1 MEYRNWNNKPLR
13 TSLLGYGCM
22 RFPTRADGSIDEPRA
37 EALLN
42 TAKAAGVNYFDT
54 AYPYHNGQSEP
65 FVGRVIAKWERSS
78 FYLAT
83 KMPLWTCKNLADA
96 QRIFEEQLQ
105 RLGVEYIDFYLLH
118 SLHKARYEQAKEL
131 GIVDWLWEQK
141 AAGRIRNFGF
151 SCHDNAAG
159 FEAILRDQPWDFCQL
174 QYNYLDRDDRAEEIS
189 GDRGYQLT
197 EECGVALGVLV
208 AIILLMIMNRDNKP
222 STFLNDSE
230 RMLSTVGP
238 LSMLPMLLA
247 CLGSVFTAA
256 GVGDVISD
264 LVSHIIPEGNVNA
277 GIVVYAIGMMLFTM
291 IMGNAYAA
299 ITVMTVGIGY
309 PFVLAHGANPVVIG
323 MLALTCGF
331 CGTLCTPMAANFNT
345 VPVAL
350 LDMKKPMGVIK
361 NQVPVA
367 IIMMVVQIVMMILL
381 K

>member
-1 MEYRNWNNKPLR
+1 MSFFISADYSLSTKVMEIIYFIIGLLCIYCGVKNLKDKENPEPVGTFIFWAVLGVVLALGRWLP
-13 TSLLGYGCM
+13 SLVSGILVVVMCIPAILKKVKKG
-22 RFPTRADGSIDEPRA
+22 AVSA
-37 EALLN
+37 
-42 TAKAAGVNYFDT
+42 
-54 AYPYHNGQSEP
+54 
-65 FVGRVIAKWERSS
+65 
-78 FYLAT
+78 AT
-83 KMPLWTCKNLADA
+83 KAETEATYEKIGMKIFVPTLSIGMLAVICA
-96 QRIFEEQLQ
+96 IT
-105 RLGVEYIDFYLLH
+105 G
-118 SLHKARYEQAKEL
+118 L
-131 GIVDWLWEQK
+131 GIGLS
-141 AAGRIRNFGF
+141 ALN
-151 SCHDNAAG
+151 
-159 FEAILRDQPWDFCQL
+159 
-174 QYNYLDRDDRAEEIS
+174 
-189 GDRGYQLT
+189 
-197 EECGVALGVLV
+197 GVALGVLV

-256 GVGDVISD
+256 GVGAVISD

>member
-1 MEYRNWNNKPLR
+1 MSFFMSADYSLSTKVMEIIYFIIGLLCIYCGVKNLKDKENPEPVGTFIFWAVLGVVLALGRWLP
-13 TSLLGYGCM
+13 SLVSGILVVVMCIPAILKKVKKG
-22 RFPTRADGSIDEPRA
+22 AVSA
-37 EALLN
+37 
-42 TAKAAGVNYFDT
+42 
-54 AYPYHNGQSEP
+54 
-65 FVGRVIAKWERSS
+65 
-78 FYLAT
+78 AT
-83 KMPLWTCKNLADA
+83 KAETEATYEKIGMKIFVPTLSIGMLAVLCA
-96 QRIFEEQLQ
+96 IT
-105 RLGVEYIDFYLLH
+105 GM
-118 SLHKARYEQAKEL
+118 
-131 GIVDWLWEQK
+131 GIGLS
-141 AAGRIRNFGF
+141 ALN
-151 SCHDNAAG
+151 
-159 FEAILRDQPWDFCQL
+159 
-174 QYNYLDRDDRAEEIS
+174 
-189 GDRGYQLT
+189 
-197 EECGVALGVLV
+197 GVALGVLV

-247 CLGSVFTAA
+247 CLCSVFTAA

>member
-1 MEYRNWNNKPLR
+1 MSFFMSADYSLSTKVMEIIYFIIGLLCIYCGVKNLKDKENPEPVGTFIFWAVLGVVLALGRWLP
-13 TSLLGYGCM
+13 SLVSGILVVVMCIPAILKKVKKG
-22 RFPTRADGSIDEPRA
+22 AVSA
-37 EALLN
+37 
-42 TAKAAGVNYFDT
+42 
-54 AYPYHNGQSEP
+54 
-65 FVGRVIAKWERSS
+65 
-78 FYLAT
+78 AT
-83 KMPLWTCKNLADA
+83 KAETEATYEKIGMKIFVPTLSIGMLAVICA
-96 QRIFEEQLQ
+96 IT
-105 RLGVEYIDFYLLH
+105 G
-118 SLHKARYEQAKEL
+118 L
-131 GIVDWLWEQK
+131 GIGLS
-141 AAGRIRNFGF
+141 ALN
-151 SCHDNAAG
+151 
-159 FEAILRDQPWDFCQL
+159 
-174 QYNYLDRDDRAEEIS
+174 
-189 GDRGYQLT
+189 
-197 EECGVALGVLV
+197 GVALGVLV

-256 GVGDVISD
+256 GVDVISD

>member
-1 MEYRNWNNKPLR
+1 MSFFTSADVTLANKVMEVIYIIIG
-13 TSLLGYGCM
+13 LLC
-22 RFPTRADGSIDEPRA
+22 I
-37 EALLN
+37 N
-42 TAKAAGVNYFDT
+42 CGVKNLKDKE
-54 AYPYHNGQSEP
+54 NSEP
-65 FVGRVIAKWERSS
+65 VGTFIFWAVLGVVIALGRWLPSLVSGILVVVMCLPAIFKKVKKGAVSA
-78 FYLAT
+78 AT
-83 KMPLWTCKNLADA
+83 KAETEAAYEKIGMK
-96 QRIFEEQLQ
+96 IFAPTLSI
-105 RLGVEYIDFYLLH
+105 GVMAVLCAITG
-118 SLHKARYEQAKEL
+118 L
-131 GIVDWLWEQK
+131 GIGLS
-141 AAGRIRNFGF
+141 ALN
-151 SCHDNAAG
+151 
-159 FEAILRDQPWDFCQL
+159 
-174 QYNYLDRDDRAEEIS
+174 
-189 GDRGYQLT
+189 
-197 EECGVALGVLV
+197 GVAIGVLV
-208 AIILLMIMNRDNKP
+208 SIILLMIMNKENKP

-247 CLGSVFTAA
+247 CLGSIFTKA

-264 LVSHIIPEGNVNA
+264 IVSHIVPEGNVNA

-367 IIMMVVQIVMMILL
+367 IIMLVVQIVIMILL

>member
-1 MEYRNWNNKPLR
+1 MSFFMSADYSLSTKVMEIIYFIIGLLCIYCGVKNLKDKENPEPMGTFIFWAVLGVVLALGRWLP
-13 TSLLGYGCM
+13 SLVSGILVVVMCIPAILKKVKKG
-22 RFPTRADGSIDEPRA
+22 AVSA
-37 EALLN
+37 
-42 TAKAAGVNYFDT
+42 
-54 AYPYHNGQSEP
+54 
-65 FVGRVIAKWERSS
+65 
-78 FYLAT
+78 AT
-83 KMPLWTCKNLADA
+83 KAETEATYEKIGMKIFVPTLSIGMLAVICA
-96 QRIFEEQLQ
+96 IT
-105 RLGVEYIDFYLLH
+105 G
-118 SLHKARYEQAKEL
+118 L
-131 GIVDWLWEQK
+131 GIGLS
-141 AAGRIRNFGF
+141 ALN
-151 SCHDNAAG
+151 
-159 FEAILRDQPWDFCQL
+159 
-174 QYNYLDRDDRAEEIS
+174 
-189 GDRGYQLT
+189 
-197 EECGVALGVLV
+197 GVALGVLV

-247 CLGSVFTAA
+247 CLGSVFTTA

>member
-1 MEYRNWNNKPLR
+1 MLAVICAI
-13 TSLLGYGCM
+13 TGMGIGLS
-22 RFPTRADGSIDEPRA
+22 
-37 EALLN
+37 ALN
-42 TAKAAGVNYFDT
+42 
-54 AYPYHNGQSEP
+54 
-65 FVGRVIAKWERSS
+65 
-78 FYLAT
+78 
-83 KMPLWTCKNLADA
+83 
-96 QRIFEEQLQ
+96 
-105 RLGVEYIDFYLLH
+105 
-118 SLHKARYEQAKEL
+118 
-131 GIVDWLWEQK
+131 
-141 AAGRIRNFGF
+141 
-151 SCHDNAAG
+151 
-159 FEAILRDQPWDFCQL
+159 
-174 QYNYLDRDDRAEEIS
+174 
-189 GDRGYQLT
+189 
-197 EECGVALGVLV
+197 GVALGVLV

-264 LVSHIIPEGNVNA
+264 LVSNIIPEGNVNA

>member
-1 MEYRNWNNKPLR
+1 MSFFTSADVTLASKVMEVIYIIIG
-13 TSLLGYGCM
+13 LLC
-22 RFPTRADGSIDEPRA
+22 I
-37 EALLN
+37 N
-42 TAKAAGVNYFDT
+42 CGVKNLKDKE
-54 AYPYHNGQSEP
+54 NSEP
-65 FVGRVIAKWERSS
+65 VGTFIFWAVLGVVIALGRWLPALVSGILVVVMCLPAIFKKVKKGAVSA
-78 FYLAT
+78 AT
-83 KMPLWTCKNLADA
+83 KAETEAAYEKIGMK
-96 QRIFEEQLQ
+96 IFAPTLSI
-105 RLGVEYIDFYLLH
+105 GVMAVIC
-118 SLHKARYEQAKEL
+118 AITGL
-131 GIVDWLWEQK
+131 GIGLS
-141 AAGRIRNFGF
+141 ALN
-151 SCHDNAAG
+151 
-159 FEAILRDQPWDFCQL
+159 
-174 QYNYLDRDDRAEEIS
+174 
-189 GDRGYQLT
+189 
-197 EECGVALGVLV
+197 GVAIGVLV
-208 AIILLMIMNRDNKP
+208 SIILLMIMNKENKP

-247 CLGSVFTAA
+247 CLGTIFTKA

-264 LVSHIIPEGNVNA
+264 IVSHIVPEGNVNA

-367 IIMMVVQIVMMILL
+367 IIMLVVQIVIMIML

>member
-1 MEYRNWNNKPLR
+1 MSFFMSADYSLSTKVMEIIYFIIGLLCIYCGVKNLKDKENPEPVGTFIFWAVLGVVLALGRWLP
-13 TSLLGYGCM
+13 SLVSGILVVVMCIPAILKKVKKG
-22 RFPTRADGSIDEPRA
+22 AVSA
-37 EALLN
+37 
-42 TAKAAGVNYFDT
+42 
-54 AYPYHNGQSEP
+54 
-65 FVGRVIAKWERSS
+65 
-78 FYLAT
+78 AT
-83 KMPLWTCKNLADA
+83 KAETEATYEKIGMKIFVPTLSIGMLAVICA
-96 QRIFEEQLQ
+96 IT
-105 RLGVEYIDFYLLH
+105 GM
-118 SLHKARYEQAKEL
+118 
-131 GIVDWLWEQK
+131 GIGLS
-141 AAGRIRNFGF
+141 ALN
-151 SCHDNAAG
+151 
-159 FEAILRDQPWDFCQL
+159 
-174 QYNYLDRDDRAEEIS
+174 
-189 GDRGYQLT
+189 
-197 EECGVALGVLV
+197 GVALGVLV

-238 LSMLPMLLA
+238 LSMLPMLPA

>member
-1 MEYRNWNNKPLR
+1 MSFFTSADVTLANKVMEVIYIIIG
-13 TSLLGYGCM
+13 LLCINCGVKNLKDKEN
-22 RFPTRADGSIDEPRA
+22 PEPVGTFIFWA
-37 EALLN
+37 VL
-42 TAKAAGVNYFDT
+42 GV
-54 AYPYHNGQSEP
+54 
-65 FVGRVIAKWERSS
+65 VIALGRWLPSLVSGILVVVMCLPAIFKKVKKGAVSA
-78 FYLAT
+78 AT
-83 KMPLWTCKNLADA
+83 KAETEAAYEKIGMK
-96 QRIFEEQLQ
+96 IFAPTLSI
-105 RLGVEYIDFYLLH
+105 GVMAVLCAITG
-118 SLHKARYEQAKEL
+118 L
-131 GIVDWLWEQK
+131 GIGLS
-141 AAGRIRNFGF
+141 ALN
-151 SCHDNAAG
+151 
-159 FEAILRDQPWDFCQL
+159 
-174 QYNYLDRDDRAEEIS
+174 
-189 GDRGYQLT
+189 
-197 EECGVALGVLV
+197 GVAIGVLV
-208 AIILLMIMNRDNKP
+208 SIILLMIMNKENKP

-247 CLGSVFTAA
+247 CLGSIFTKA

-264 LVSHIIPEGNVNA
+264 IVSHIVPEGNVNA

-367 IIMMVVQIVMMILL
+367 IIMLVVQIVMMIML

>member
-1 MEYRNWNNKPLR
+1 MSFFTSADVTLANKVMEVIYIIIG
-13 TSLLGYGCM
+13 LLCINCGVKNLKDKEN
-22 RFPTRADGSIDEPRA
+22 PEPVGTFIFWA
-37 EALLN
+37 VL
-42 TAKAAGVNYFDT
+42 GV
-54 AYPYHNGQSEP
+54 
-65 FVGRVIAKWERSS
+65 VIALGRWLPSLVSGILVVVMCLPAIFKKVKKGAVSA
-78 FYLAT
+78 AT
-83 KMPLWTCKNLADA
+83 KAETEAAYEKIGMK
-96 QRIFEEQLQ
+96 IFAPTLSI
-105 RLGVEYIDFYLLH
+105 GVMAVLCAITG
-118 SLHKARYEQAKEL
+118 L
-131 GIVDWLWEQK
+131 GIGLS
-141 AAGRIRNFGF
+141 ALN
-151 SCHDNAAG
+151 
-159 FEAILRDQPWDFCQL
+159 
-174 QYNYLDRDDRAEEIS
+174 
-189 GDRGYQLT
+189 
-197 EECGVALGVLV
+197 GVAIGVLV
-208 AIILLMIMNRDNKP
+208 SIILLMIMNKENKP

-247 CLGSVFTAA
+247 CLGTVFTKA

-264 LVSHIIPEGNVNA
+264 IVSHIVPEGNVNA

-367 IIMMVVQIVMMILL
+367 IIMLVVQIVIMIML

>member
-1 MEYRNWNNKPLR
+1 MSFFTSADVTLANKVMEVIYIIIG
-13 TSLLGYGCM
+13 LLC
-22 RFPTRADGSIDEPRA
+22 I
-37 EALLN
+37 N
-42 TAKAAGVNYFDT
+42 CGVKNLKDKE
-54 AYPYHNGQSEP
+54 NSEP
-65 FVGRVIAKWERSS
+65 VGTFIFWAVLGVVIALGRWLPSLVSGILVVVMCLPAIFKKVKKGAVSA
-78 FYLAT
+78 AT
-83 KMPLWTCKNLADA
+83 KAETEAAYEKIGMK
-96 QRIFEEQLQ
+96 IFAPTLSI
-105 RLGVEYIDFYLLH
+105 GVMAVIC
-118 SLHKARYEQAKEL
+118 AITGM
-131 GIVDWLWEQK
+131 GIGLS
-141 AAGRIRNFGF
+141 ALN
-151 SCHDNAAG
+151 
-159 FEAILRDQPWDFCQL
+159 
-174 QYNYLDRDDRAEEIS
+174 
-189 GDRGYQLT
+189 
-197 EECGVALGVLV
+197 GVAIGVLV
-208 AIILLMIMNRDNKP
+208 SIILLMIMNKENKP

-247 CLGSVFTAA
+247 CLGTVFTKA

-367 IIMMVVQIVMMILL
+367 IIMLVVQIVMMIML

>member
-1 MEYRNWNNKPLR
+1 MSFFTSADVTLANKVMEVIYIIIG
-13 TSLLGYGCM
+13 LLC
-22 RFPTRADGSIDEPRA
+22 I
-37 EALLN
+37 N
-42 TAKAAGVNYFDT
+42 CGVKNLKDKE
-54 AYPYHNGQSEP
+54 NSEP
-65 FVGRVIAKWERSS
+65 VGTFIFWAVLGVVIALGRWLPALVSGILVVVMCLPAIFKKVKKGAVSA
-78 FYLAT
+78 AT
-83 KMPLWTCKNLADA
+83 KAETEAAYEKIGMK
-96 QRIFEEQLQ
+96 IFAPTLSI
-105 RLGVEYIDFYLLH
+105 GVMAVIC
-118 SLHKARYEQAKEL
+118 AITGL
-131 GIVDWLWEQK
+131 GIGLS
-141 AAGRIRNFGF
+141 ALN
-151 SCHDNAAG
+151 
-159 FEAILRDQPWDFCQL
+159 
-174 QYNYLDRDDRAEEIS
+174 
-189 GDRGYQLT
+189 
-197 EECGVALGVLV
+197 GVAIGVLV
-208 AIILLMIMNRDNKP
+208 SIILLMIMNKENKP

-247 CLGSVFTAA
+247 CLGAIFTKA

-264 LVSHIIPEGNVNA
+264 IVSHIVPEGNVNA

-367 IIMMVVQIVMMILL
+367 IIMLVVQIVIMIML

>member
-1 MEYRNWNNKPLR
+1 MSFFTSADVTLANKVMEVIYIIIG
-13 TSLLGYGCM
+13 LLC
-22 RFPTRADGSIDEPRA
+22 I
-37 EALLN
+37 N
-42 TAKAAGVNYFDT
+42 CGVKNLKDKE
-54 AYPYHNGQSEP
+54 NSEP
-65 FVGRVIAKWERSS
+65 VGTFIFWAVLGVVIALGRWLPALVSGILVVVMCLPAIFKKVKKGAVSA
-78 FYLAT
+78 AT
-83 KMPLWTCKNLADA
+83 KAETEAAYEKIGMK
-96 QRIFEEQLQ
+96 IFAPTLSI
-105 RLGVEYIDFYLLH
+105 GVMAVIC
-118 SLHKARYEQAKEL
+118 AITGL
-131 GIVDWLWEQK
+131 GIGLS
-141 AAGRIRNFGF
+141 ALN
-151 SCHDNAAG
+151 
-159 FEAILRDQPWDFCQL
+159 
-174 QYNYLDRDDRAEEIS
+174 
-189 GDRGYQLT
+189 
-197 EECGVALGVLV
+197 GVAIGVLV
-208 AIILLMIMNRDNKP
+208 SVILLMIMNKENKP

-247 CLGSVFTAA
+247 CLGAIFTKA

-264 LVSHIIPEGNVNA
+264 IVSHIVPEGNVNA

-367 IIMMVVQIVMMILL
+367 IIMLVVQIVVMIML